1 MLKLYKIEFHFY
13 KSDRGMIQPAIV
25 SAPNRAFALKRA
37 RAFVRSHYDETIVHD
52 YTGEICRT
60 PDDVLDWS

>member
-1 MLKLYKIEFHFY
+1 MLTLYKIEFHFY
-13 KSDRGMIQPAIV
+13 KGMECLQPVIV
-25 SAPNRAFALKRA
+25 SAPNRASALKRA
-37 RAFVRSHYDETIVHD
+37 RAFVRSHYDETVVHD